1 MQSRLLQVKLLSL
14 YRDTY
19 LELCNDSQSYEKA
32 AHAYAYGGAQGAV
45 NMINKNLDLNITDY
59 VAVNFTAL
67 TEAIDALGGIDIEL
81 KEEELYKLN
90 QCIDEQ
96 MGVNGIYSDYV
107 YDTGVVHLNGVQAT
121 AYSRIRS
128 TDEGDITRTWRQR
141 TVISKMIEAAKTAGI
156 SKLLD
161 CINVVVD
168 DVASSL
174 TEEEIIDMAKS
185 CFNYKLSTTTGF
197 PFTIASPT
205 MDEVSYVVACDL
217 ATNVTALHRFLFDDM
232 NYTPSATVQNISYN
246 IINDSGCENQ
256 LDLDTFTVQDDVDS
270 IVSTESDYSDGY

>member
-1 MQSRLLQVKLLSL
+1 M
-14 YRDTY
+14 
-19 LELCNDSQSYEKA
+19 
-32 AHAYAYGGAQGAV
+32 
-45 NMINKNLDLNITDY
+45 
-59 VAVNFTAL
+59 
-67 TEAIDALGGIDIEL
+67 
-81 KEEELYKLN
+81 
-90 QCIDEQ
+90 
-96 MGVNGIYSDYV
+96 
-107 YDTGVVHLNGVQAT
+107 QAT

-217 ATNVTALHRFLFDDM
+217 ATNATALHRFLFDDM